1 MIATS
6 IRFMLALM
14 VFIVPVLSTH
24 ATNADDVFRAMDD
37 ELKRSMS
44 ELKLG
49 DLQRPYNIEY
59 SLSLRKHIGV
69 HGVLGSIQDVDTGMT
84 ATLTVRIRVGTATFD
99 NTNFFDV
106 GLGFFGSSD
115 DEEAFRNRRIP
126 YELSYSMLRRELWLA
141 TDACYKQ
148 AVEILA
154 KKEAAI
160 KNRTRTDSTPDFV
173 AMMPERLTD
182 LGHAGV
188 NGSLDVATSICTA
201 TSEVF
206 ASFPAIQISRVGYE
220 FVPEETFYL
229 NSEGRRVQKV
239 EVFTGFE
246 AVATAQASDGM
257 PLAETYAAYSIKPS
271 DMPSK
276 DSLVRA
282 MREIAQRLTDLTTA
296 PTIEAYSGPVLF
308 EGQAAAEVLAQ
319 HFTPNLVAQRTPL
332 SDGGF
337 GSNERY
343 GAFQNKIGAR
353 VLPEFLS
360 VRDVPSKLD
369 DAGRPVAGHY
379 QIDDEGIPAQDVA
392 VVDKGFLR
400 ALLSSRVPTKRAKAT
415 NGHQRGGGAMLS
427 TMEVTSDGKHR
438 ATSKELKARMMKL
451 VKDRELPFG
460 IIVRKALNQNI
471 LFTGIFPLV
480 GMDYPVPQGDAKLGL
495 LEVYRVFPDGR
506 EELIRGTEAAGLSP
520 QLFKDILNCSKQT
533 TVHNYLAASVIPSF
547 MTGGSQY
554 LISSIITP
562 DLLFEDVEIR
572 PLEGDFPKPPI
583 LANPLQ

>member
-1 MIATS
+1 MILRNSRIITAFAVALLATAS
-6 IRFMLALM
+6 
-14 VFIVPVLSTH
+14 VF

-37 ELKRSMS
+37 EIKRSMN

-59 SLSLRKHIGV
+59 SLSLRRHIGV
-69 HGVLGSIQDVDTGMT
+69 HAVLGSVQDVDTGMT

-126 YELSYSMLRRELWLA
+126 YELSYAMLRRELWLA

-160 KNRTRTDSTPDFV
+160 KNRTRTDTTPDFIT
-173 AMMPERLTD
+173 MPPERLTD
-182 LGHAGV
+182 LGHASV
-188 NGSLDVATSICTA
+188 SGSLETATSVCMA
-201 TSEVF
+201 ASEVF
-206 ASFPAIQISRVGYE
+206 ASFPTIQISRVGYE

-229 NSEGRRVQKV
+229 NSEGRRAQKI

-246 AVATAQASDGM
+246 VVATAQASDGM
-257 PLAETYAAYSIKPS
+257 PLAETYAAYALKPS
-271 DMPSK
+271 DMPTK
-276 DSLVRA
+276 DSLVHA
-282 MREIAQRLTDLTTA
+282 AREIAQRLTDLTTA

-308 EGQAAAEVLAQ
+308 EGQAAAEILAQ
-319 HFTPNLVAQRTPL
+319 HFAPNLVAQRTPL

-353 VLPEFLS
+353 VLPEFMS

-369 DAGRPVAGHY
+369 DAGRSVAGHY
-379 QIDDEGIPAQDVA
+379 QIDDEGVPAQDVA
-392 VVDKGFLR
+392 LVDKGFLR
-400 ALLSSRVPTKRAKAT
+400 ALLSSRVPTKRVKTT

-427 TMEVTSDGKHR
+427 TIDVTSDAKHR

-451 VKDRELPFG
+451 VKDRELPYG
-460 IIVRKALNQNI
+460 IIVRKALDQNI

-495 LEVYRVFPDGR
+495 LEVYRVFADGR

-520 QLFKDILNCSKQT
+520 QLFKDILQCSKST
-533 TVHNYLAASVIPSF
+533 TVHNYLASSVIPSF

-554 LISSIITP
+554 LISTIITP